1 MANKHVKIFF
11 TSYVIKY
18 LNNNDIPL
26 SVWMIKF
33 KNTGNTNADKDVE
46 QQELSHIANRNEK

>member
-1 MANKHVKIFF
+1 MKIFF